1 MFTSAFWVGVAD
13 RAVKAGAT
21 MALGLFVA
29 SGPVLNLFNVGWLTL
44 LGEVG
49 GAVVFSVLTSLA
61 SSQVGDKGTTSMIP
75 GGC

>member
-1 MFTSAFWVGVAD
+1 MD

-21 MALGLFVA
+21 MALGLFAA
-29 SGPVLNLFNVGWLTL
+29 SGPLDLFHMAWQPLVG
-44 LGEVG
+44 VAG

-61 SSQVGDKGTTSMIP
+61 SSQVGDRGTTSMIP